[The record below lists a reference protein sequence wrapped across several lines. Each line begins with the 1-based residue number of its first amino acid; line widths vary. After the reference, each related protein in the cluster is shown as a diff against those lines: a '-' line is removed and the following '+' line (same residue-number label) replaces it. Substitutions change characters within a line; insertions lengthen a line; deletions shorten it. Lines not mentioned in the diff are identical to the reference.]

1 MRMKSNLKKVL
12 SVVLAA
18 SVVTTTSVL
27 AGLAAGASTVSGEAE
42 GPSLLPIEGTTEAVP
57 YTSGGEGNAT
67 IAFDENGIATIS
79 QSVVAWAA
87 WPEMKTTFDTPLE
100 VNLNEYPLLYFDI
113 GGTAGEANFS
123 FDYVDA
129 SGEHTFTA
137 SSFIGKD
144 AGFNLVRA
152 DGELSGTYDVRE
164 YLAAREGRLPEDGII
179 TISEVRYQVI
189 GETGVTTIWNTLTF
203 GADQPEEPAV
213 SKNAQYEELLPKD
226 FWGATTVVDLMQ
238 FDGNFNH
245 QYNNANV
252 NAEVLED
259 GSIHIT
265 SNGQGNPWGGQGY
278 TTWKEI
284 DLSATP
290 YLYYSI
296 EDPNKTNWNITF
308 YQSTDFGKAWQFALK
323 DMLIEADQKVQNT
336 GTVSGR
342 LDLRDLLP
350 AADKNTETPNKRVIT
365 GLIYGIGSLQT
376 DVNFKYLFI
385 GDGSDVPP
393 VPTDPSET
401 ESTETEPTETEPTQ
415 PEEPT
420 TGTPATPDAPYYNWA
435 ATSKPENVEVGFD
448 LLAWADFD
456 SITDSPFVINED
468 GSVSFTW
475 SGFKP
480 YTMPVGAEVNLEE
493 NPYLYWSIEQGAGS
507 RTTFVLY
514 PQDGAPYGIYR
525 SYTDP
530 DNMFITSDNTTS
542 ADNYIDGSETGCF
555 NMYEWLNENGYDSL
569 DAKMIKDIVIAASRQ
584 VDTTIN
590 YLFFGP
596 APTTETE
603 PTETEPTE
611 TEPTETEPSQTEPS
625 QTEPSET
632 EPSETE
638 PSETQPTDPVEPAD
652 QEIFSFDPA
661 DWEFDSSIMQVTN
674 GADGSLVYYNTN
686 GEWPSATYRYETPI
700 TIDPKTTS
708 LSYDFTGVPGAQISF
723 LLFVNDCTPEDFEG
737 KDDRQFKPHQYMEGV
752 NIDAGS
758 GDILSD
764 GNPIKGVLDL
774 STVPFSDACYNEDGT
789 ITFNAI
795 RIFAVGAANSN
806 IEVRDFR
813 LISNTDPTD
822 PTVTDPSETEPSDT
836 DPSETDPSETQ
847 PSATDST
854 ASVTDTTATTAAPTT
869 GNGGNNSPATGEN
882 TALAMVGGLLL
893 IGSAGALILT
903 KKKKA

>member
-401 ESTETEPTETEPTQ
+401 ESTETEPTQ
-415 PEEPT
+415 PEEPAA
-420 TGTPATPDAPYYNWA
+420 GTPATPNAPYYSWA

-475 SGFKP
+475 SSYKS

-493 NPYLYWSIEQGAGS
+493 NPYLYWSIEQGTGS
-507 RTTFVLY
+507 RTTFVLH

-530 DNMFITSDNTTS
+530 DNMFITSDNTSS

-555 NMYEWLNENGYDSL
+555 NMYEWLNENGYGSL
-569 DAKMIKDIVIAASRQ
+569 DAKMIKDIVIAASRE

-611 TEPTETEPSQTEPS
+611 TEPSETEPS

-638 PSETQPTDPVEPAD
+638 PSETEP
-652 QEIFSFDPA
+652 S
-661 DWEFDSSIMQVTN
+661 VT
-674 GADGSLVYYNTN
+674 
-686 GEWPSATYRYETPI
+686 E
-700 TIDPKTTS
+700 
-708 LSYDFTGVPGAQISF
+708 
-723 LLFVNDCTPEDFEG
+723 
-737 KDDRQFKPHQYMEGV
+737 
-752 NIDAGS
+752 
-758 GDILSD
+758 
-764 GNPIKGVLDL
+764 
-774 STVPFSDACYNEDGT
+774 
-789 ITFNAI
+789 
-795 RIFAVGAANSN
+795 
-806 IEVRDFR
+806 
-813 LISNTDPTD
+813 
-822 PTVTDPSETEPSDT
+822 PSETEPSQTEPVKPGKTVDLMPGDVSAITNDADGTVEKQGDSIVFKAGDT
-836 DPSETDPSETQ
+836 DTVFTYPVAMPVNMLETPYFYFGMTSTGTWDISWRSTALNGNVNPGLSADFGAVFGKTGEPGSNQYGTPIDAGSYAPGDVEIEASGAYTWNDNLPADGIVTMESISIKVGANSELTLDALYFGSDPTTEPSESEPSETDPSETQ

-903 KKKKA
+903 KKKKAQ